1 MNLALSSGLENGLST
16 SLAEHI
22 MADATADTLA
32 AINTVQ
38 AALNVIATLQ
48 LTAFRYP
55 PDYALKNG
63 TNYDYIIVGGGTAG
77 SVLAYRLSSDCKNK
91 VLLVEAGSYPP
102 FESELPLMFTTMSK
116 MPYDYDTS
124 SVNDNYTAQ
133 NLQDHI
139 VSLTQGKMLGGSS
152 NIGHMVHVQGDPHDY
167 NNWAN
172 ILRDDTWAYKNVL
185 PYFKKLENL
194 TDPGLLASKYADL
207 HGIDGMIKIARQ
219 IADVDCFYKK
229 AFQELGHKI
238 VADTT
243 SFTSSL
249 GVTNPLLE
257 IGDNLRQSSS
267 LCYLA
272 PAKSLSNLCV
282 ALSTTATKILIKNKI
297 AVGVQVVTSSGE
309 TLELYANKEVIVSA
323 GAIHTPQLLMLS
335 GIGPKSHLEEKG
347 ISVIADLP
355 VGENFMDH
363 TGLAVAIQMESDTST
378 VPAPNPFKFPVPM
391 TALYAALNSSQTYP
405 DYQGIFLLFP
415 HDSAAL
421 MQFCA
426 NSFKYSHD
434 VCNKFAAANVGRTVL
449 FAVHN
454 LMMPKSR
461 GKVLLAST
469 DPSIEPLVYTGT
481 YTNEYDLDLM
491 TDTLMDFARVLKTK
505 RFKARNATLVDTG
518 LCPGLHDR
526 EFWKCYSL
534 AMSATLWHY
543 AGTAA
548 MGKVVDSDLLVKGVR
563 KLRIAD
569 ASVMPTLVSGNINAA
584 VTMIG
589 ERAAGFINDD

>member
-1 MNLALSSGLENGLST
+1 MT
-16 SLAEHI
+16 
-22 MADATADTLA
+22 DATADTLS
-32 AINTVQ
+32 AISSVQ
-38 AALNVIATLQ
+38 AALSVLATLQ
-48 LTAFRYP
+48 LTAYRYP
-55 PDYALKNG
+55 PDTAL
-63 TNYDYIIVGGGTAG
+63 TNSTEYDYIIVGAGTAG
-77 SVLAYRLSSDCKNK
+77 SALAYRLSSDCKKK

-102 FESELPLMFTTMSK
+102 FESEMPLMFTTTPK
-116 MPYDYDTS
+116 TAFDYDTS

-152 NIGHMVHVQGDPHDY
+152 NIGHMIHVQGDPHDY

-172 ILRDDTWAYKNVL
+172 ILGDDTWSYENVL
-185 PYFKKLENL
+185 PYFKKFENL
-194 TDPGLLASKYADL
+194 IDVDLLATKYANL
-207 HGIDGMIKIARQ
+207 HGTDGLVKITRQ
-219 IADVDCFYKK
+219 IADDDSFYKE
-229 AFQELGHKI
+229 AFEELGHKI
-238 VADTT
+238 VDDTT
-243 SFTSSL
+243 SLTSSL
-249 GVTNPLLE
+249 GVSNPLLT

-272 PAKSLSNLCV
+272 PAKARSNLHV
-282 ALSTTATKILIKNKI
+282 ALSTTATKILIKDKV

-363 TGLAVAIQMESDTST
+363 TVVVVVVQMEADTST
-378 VPAPNPFKFPVPM
+378 PPATNPFEFPVPM
-391 TALYAALNSSQTYP
+391 TTLYAALNASQTYP
-405 DYQGIFLLFP
+405 DYQDINLLFP
-415 HDSAAL
+415 HDSAAM
-421 MQFCA
+421 MQLCA

-434 VCNKFAAANVGRTVL
+434 VCNKFAEANVGRKVFL
-449 FAVHN
+449 AVHN
-454 LMMPKSR
+454 LMMPKST

-469 DPSIEPLVYTGT
+469 DPTVEPLVYTGT

-491 TDTLMDFARVLKTK
+491 TESLMDFAKVLETK
-505 RFKARNATLVDTG
+505 NFKARDAKLVDTG
-518 LCPGLHDR
+518 LCTGLSGR

-534 AMSATLWHY
+534 AMSATMWHY
-543 AGTAA
+543 SGTAA
-548 MGKVVDSDLLVKGVR
+548 MGKVVDNHLLVKGVSN
-563 KLRIAD
+563 LRVAD
-569 ASVMPTLVSGNINAA
+569 ASVMPTLVSGNIKAA

-589 ERAAGFINDD
+589 ERAAGFITGD